1 MWGLMRGTIVVAVVT
16 ALSQCG
22 LGAIDADRPTE
33 DTKSMSAADL
43 EKAGDAC
50 RGRKDEQGAIQYFN
64 EALHKD
70 KKNAVLYNKLGMAEL
85 LSGDVQ
91 SARLEFAKAV
101 KTDKKYADAFNN
113 LGAVFFVQNSFSRA
127 AKYFGKAAAL
137 DATRAPFHLNLG
149 AAWFSENKLDP
160 AMNEYSI
167 ALKLDPEALE
177 ENARVGVTAQVSSPE
192 ERGKFY
198 YLLARIEAK
207 RGDVPAVLSCL
218 RKAKEAG
225 YRNLA
230 SVYKDEEFSQLRNN
244 PGLAEI
250 VPPPAARR

>member
-1 MWGLMRGTIVVAVVT
+1 MRGSMRGTIVVAVV
-16 ALSQCG
+16 AGLSQCS
-22 LGAIDADRPTE
+22 LGAIEAGQTNE

-50 RGRKDEQGAIQYFN
+50 RTQKDYQGAVQYFD

-85 LSGDVQ
+85 TSGDVQ
-91 SARLEFAKAV
+91 SARVDFAKAV

-113 LGAVFFVQNSFSRA
+113 LGAVFFVQNTFSRA
-127 AKYFGKAAAL
+127 AKYFSKAVSL
-137 DATRAPFHLNLG
+137 DETRAPFHINLG
-149 AAWFSENKLDP
+149 AAWFSENKLNP

-167 ALKLDPEALE
+167 ALNLDPEALE
-177 ENARVGVTAQVSSPE
+177 EDARVGLTAQVSSPE
-192 ERGKFY
+192 ERAKFY
-198 YLLARIEAK
+198 YLLAKIEAK

-218 RKAKEAG
+218 RKAKDTG

-230 SVYKDEEFSQLRNN
+230 SVYKDEEFSQLWNN

>member
-1 MWGLMRGTIVVAVVT
+1 MRGLMRGTIVVAVV
-16 ALSQCG
+16 AGLSQCG
-22 LGAIDADRPTE
+22 LGAIEADRPIE

-50 RGRKDEQGAIQYFN
+50 RAQKDYQGAIQYFD

-85 LSGDVQ
+85 TSGDLQ
-91 SARLEFAKAV
+91 SARVDFAKAI
-101 KTDKKYADAFNN
+101 KTDKKYADALNN
-113 LGAVFFVQNSFSRA
+113 LGAVFFFQNSFSRA
-127 AKYFGKAAAL
+127 AKYFSKAVAL
-137 DATRAPFHLNLG
+137 DATGVPFHINLG
-149 AAWFSENKLDP
+149 AAWFSEGKLDP
-160 AMNEYSI
+160 AVNEYSI

-177 ENARVGVTAQVSSPE
+177 ENARTGLTAQVSSPE

-198 YLLARIEAK
+198 YLLARVEAK
-207 RGDVPAVLSCL
+207 RGDVPAALSCL
-218 RKAKEAG
+218 RKAKDAG

-250 VPPPAARR
+250 VPPPAAMR